1 MTGTE
6 AHPVNQL
13 DEVVHQRFRLGVL
26 AYLSRIG
33 RAEFTVL
40 RDALGLTDGNLNRH
54 LATLAGAGLIIV
66 TKPEEA
72 GRRARTW
79 VEITPGGRAALKHHV
94 DTLRR
99 LLDDLGAP

>member
-1 MTGTE
+1 MNGPDE
-6 AHPVNQL
+6 HPVAQL

-40 RDALGLTDGNLNRH
+40 RDALALTDGNLNRH
-54 LATLAGAGLIIV
+54 LAALVTAGFVNV
-66 TKPEEA
+66 TKPAEP

-79 VEITPGGRAALKHHV
+79 VQITPEGRRALTHHV
-94 DTLRR
+94 AALRR
-99 LLDDLGAP
+99 LLDEL